1 VPVIEVSQES
11 EPQMT
16 INLELSVLSSI
27 ILLSV
32 AARQDESSMRVR
44 EQMYPRSSHC
54 HLHRQ
59 HLEANS
65 IYAQNYAVKM
75 VFLARLNYYR
85 EALK

>member
-1 VPVIEVSQES
+1 
-11 EPQMT
+11 MT
-16 INLELSVLSSI
+16 INEELSVLSSI
-27 ILLSV
+27 ILLSMT
-32 AARQDESSMRVR
+32 ARQDESSMRVR

-65 IYAQNYAVKM
+65 ICTHNYVVKM
-75 VFLARLNYYR
+75 VILSRLNYYR